1 MAKENRKITVWYV
14 DNDRAEV
21 FEYVAAM
28 LTDDGLLQIYFDT
41 SELTNGRMYHRQI
54 LIPFHRI
61 ARVAQEFTCSKAEH
75 KANEAQ
81 ASAWADLRAGGL
93 HIISGMAQ
101 EGDEGA

>member
-1 MAKENRKITVWYV
+1 MAKENRKITVWYTDTV
-14 DNDRAEV
+14 GAEV
-21 FEYVAAM
+21 FENVAAM

-41 SELTNGRMYHRQI
+41 TETATGRMYHKQT

-61 ARVAQEFTCSKAEH
+61 ARVVQEFTCSKAEH